1 MRLVDSETMRAI
13 DAHAIGEMGIA
24 GLRLMESAGLGT
36 VLFIEDAIGIEPGQI
51 VTVVCGK
58 GNNGGDGF
66 VIAREL
72 RARGVDARVYL
83 VGHAADVVGDAR
95 TNVGRFGAG
104 NIVELPDGRGVPE
117 LVDVMGQSA
126 IVVDAVFGTGFSG
139 VPRGLSGTIIGQM
152 NLSGRPV
159 LAVDVP
165 SGLDATTG
173 KAGGECVRA
182 TWTCTMGLPKRG
194 FYLHPGRELVGEVHV
209 VDIGIPAEAIR
220 AVGVREN
227 VLTPDEIAAA
237 LPKRPPGGHKGTFG
251 RVVVIAGSVGYTGAA
266 ALASTAALRSGA
278 GLVTLGV
285 PESLNDVM
293 ETKLTEVITVPLRE
307 TQARS
312 LSPDALPAI
321 RELLTPADAVALGP
335 GVSRNAE
342 TQVLV
347 RSLLEELD
355 VPCVV
360 DADGLNA
367 LSIDVVAG
375 RRGKAP
381 LVLTPH
387 PGEMARLV
395 GLPTD
400 RIAAAREDVA
410 RDAATRSGATV
421 LLKGAGSVTASPD
434 GEVYLNPTGNDGLGT
449 AGSGDVLTGVIAAL
463 LARGVP
469 GDRAAALGAYLHG
482 LAGDFAAEARG
493 RVGMIAGD
501 VLDEVPSAFAC
512 FEPNG

>member
-1 MRLVDSETMRAI
+1 
-13 DAHAIGEMGIA
+13 
-24 GLRLMESAGLGT
+24 
-36 VLFIEDAIGIEPGQI
+36 
-51 VTVVCGK
+51 
-58 GNNGGDGF
+58 
-66 VIAREL
+66 
-72 RARGVDARVYL
+72 
-83 VGHAADVVGDAR
+83 
-95 TNVGRFGAG
+95 
-104 NIVELPDGRGVPE
+104 
-117 LVDVMGQSA
+117 
-126 IVVDAVFGTGFSG
+126 
-139 VPRGLSGTIIGQM
+139 
-152 NLSGRPV
+152 
-159 LAVDVP
+159 
-165 SGLDATTG
+165 
-173 KAGGECVRA
+173 
-182 TWTCTMGLPKRG
+182 
-194 FYLHPGRELVGEVHV
+194 
-209 VDIGIPAEAIR
+209 
-220 AVGVREN
+220 
-227 VLTPDEIAAA
+227 
-237 LPKRPPGGHKGTFG
+237 
-251 RVVVIAGSVGYTGAA
+251 
-266 ALASTAALRSGA
+266 
-278 GLVTLGV
+278 
-285 PESLNDVM
+285 
-293 ETKLTEVITVPLRE
+293 VITVPLRE